1 MWGAIKNQ
9 IAEYRCQ
16 FYFMIDTIHVTTFS
30 LADFWPISKGTQ
42 ILIIDDWHRVHIQA
56 LDYSIA

>member
-1 MWGAIKNQ
+1 
-9 IAEYRCQ
+9 
-16 FYFMIDTIHVTTFS
+16 MIDTIHVTTFS